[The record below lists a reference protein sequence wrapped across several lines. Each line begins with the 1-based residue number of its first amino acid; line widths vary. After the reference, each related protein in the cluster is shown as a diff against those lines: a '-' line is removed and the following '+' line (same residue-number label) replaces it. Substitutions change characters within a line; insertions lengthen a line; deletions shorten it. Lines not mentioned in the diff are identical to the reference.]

1 VKINIL
7 TVKMKSMLRALSGL
21 IISTFIL
28 FTFSSFHPDAGP
40 SAIKIRTI
48 VIDPGHSPCDP
59 GTNGL
64 ISAEKDVTLD
74 ISLKLGEVIKS
85 NFPNIRVVFT
95 RTTDVCV
102 NNATN
107 RHDDLHGRAQIANQ
121 AKGDLFISI
130 HCNATRQPAG
140 GYYEKRVIGHKKKLV
155 YVGKGS
161 KKHKKWINAP
171 IYESYWVKNTRVGTE
186 TYIWKADRNTKKG
199 DAINERD
206 ESGEDVTDSAA
217 VAEEAFDVSSPEGRM
232 RAQLYEK
239 KYFDNSAL
247 FATLVEESFAAAGRQ
262 SYGVKQRD
270 VGIQVLQATGMPSVL
285 IEVGFLSN
293 KEEEEYLNS
302 DKGQNEVVQNIIDA
316 LDRYKNQVEGSPST
330 PQVIQTDSI
339 RK

>member
-1 VKINIL
+1 
-7 TVKMKSMLRALSGL
+7 MLRALSGL
-21 IISTFIL
+21 IISTFIF
-28 FTFSSFHPDAGP
+28 FTFSSFLPGTGI
-40 SAIKIRTI
+40 SALKLRTI
-48 VIDPGHSPCDP
+48 VIDPGHGGLYP
-59 GTNGL
+59 GTHGL
-64 ISAEKDVTLD
+64 ISAEKDVTLE
-74 ISLKLGEVIKS
+74 ISLKLGEAIKT
-85 NFPNIRVVFT
+85 NFPNTKHVFT
-95 RTTDVCV
+95 RTTDACV

-107 RHDDLHGRAQIANQ
+107 LHDDLHGRAQIANQ

-130 HCNATRQPAG
+130 HCNSTRQPPG

-186 TYIWKADRNTKKG
+186 TYIWKASKQENKN
-199 DAINERD
+199 DAINERA

-217 VAEEAFDVSSPEGRM
+217 TEEAFDMSSPEARM

-270 VGIQVLQATGMPSVL
+270 AGIQVLQATGMPSVL

-293 KEEEEYLNS
+293 KAVSY
-302 DKGQNEVVQNIIDA
+302 
-316 LDRYKNQVEGSPST
+316 T
-330 PQVIQTDSI
+330 H
-339 RK
+339 

>member
-1 VKINIL
+1 
-7 TVKMKSMLRALSGL
+7 MLRALSGG
-21 IISTFIL
+21 IISTFIF
-28 FTFSSFHPDAGP
+28 FTFSSFITGGSPA
-40 SAIKIRTI
+40 AQKLRTI
-48 VIDPGHSPCDP
+48 VIDPGHGGLYP
-59 GTNGL
+59 GTRGL
-64 ISAEKDVTLD
+64 ISTEKEVTLE
-74 ISLKLGEVIKS
+74 ISLKLGEAIKT
-85 NFPNIRVVFT
+85 NFPDTRVVFT
-95 RTTDVCV
+95 RTTDACV
-102 NNATN
+102 DNATN
-107 RHDDLHGRAQIANQ
+107 LHDDLHGRAQIANQ

-130 HCNATRQPAG
+130 HCNSTRQPAG
-140 GYYEKRVIGHKKKLV
+140 GYYEKRVIGHKKKLM

-161 KKHKKWINAP
+161 RKRKKWVNAP
-171 IYESYWVKNTRVGTE
+171 VYESYWVKNTRVGTE

-206 ESGEDVTDSAA
+206 ESGEDITDSS
-217 VAEEAFDVSSPEGRM
+217 EEAFDLSSPEARM

-247 FATLVEESFAAAGRQ
+247 FASMVEESFASAGRQ

-302 DKGQNEVVQNIIDA
+302 NKGQGEVVQDIIDA
-316 LDRYKNQVEGSPST
+316 LERYKNQLEGGVSST
-330 PQVIQTDSI
+330 PALPEDSI

>member
-1 VKINIL
+1 
-7 TVKMKSMLRALSGL
+7 MLRSLFGL
-21 IISTFIL
+21 FISIL
-28 FTFSSFHPDAGP
+28 ISFTFSSFNTGNGP
-40 SAIKIRTI
+40 AALKLRTI
-48 VIDPGHSPCDP
+48 VIDPGHGGLYP
-59 GTNGL
+59 GTRGL

-74 ISLKLGEVIKS
+74 ISLKLGEAIKA
-85 NFPNIRVVFT
+85 NFPNTKVVFT
-95 RTTDVCV
+95 RTTDACV

-107 RHDDLHGRAQIANQ
+107 LYDDLHGRAQIANQ

-155 YVGKGS
+155 YVGKGT
-161 KKHKKWINAP
+161 KKHKKWVNAP

-239 KYFDNSAL
+239 KYFDNS
-247 FATLVEESFAAAGRQ
+247 
-262 SYGVKQRD
+262 
-270 VGIQVLQATGMPSVL
+270 
-285 IEVGFLSN
+285 
-293 KEEEEYLNS
+293 
-302 DKGQNEVVQNIIDA
+302 
-316 LDRYKNQVEGSPST
+316 
-330 PQVIQTDSI
+330 
-339 RK
+339 

>member
-1 VKINIL
+1 
-7 TVKMKSMLRALSGL
+7 MLRVLFGGT
-21 IISTFIL
+21 ISIFIL
-28 FTFSSFHPDAGP
+28 LTFSSFTSGGGP
-40 SAIKIRTI
+40 AAIKLRTI
-48 VIDPGHSPCDP
+48 VIDPGHDPCDP
-59 GTNGL
+59 GTHGL
-64 ISAEKDVTLD
+64 ISDEKDVTLE
-74 ISLKLGEVIKS
+74 ISLKLGEAIKT
-85 NFPNIRVVFT
+85 NFPNTKLVFT
-95 RTTDVCV
+95 RTTDACV
-102 NNATN
+102 NGATN
-107 RHDDLHGRAQIANQ
+107 LHDDLHGRAQIANQ

-161 KKHKKWINAP
+161 KKHKKWVNAP

-186 TYIWKADRNTKKG
+186 TYIWKAGKQGNKG
-199 DAINERD
+199 DAINERE

-217 VAEEAFDVSSPEGRM
+217 SVEAFDMSSPEARM

-247 FATLVEESFAAAGRQ
+247 FATYVEESFAAAGRQ

-316 LDRYKNQVEGSPST
+316 LDRYKNQVEGGST
-330 PQVIQTDSI
+330 NTPAPAADTIP
-339 RK
+339 K

>member
-1 VKINIL
+1 
-7 TVKMKSMLRALSGL
+7 MLRVLSGG
-21 IISTFIL
+21 IITTFIL
-28 FTFSSFHPDAGP
+28 FIFSSFTANSGP
-40 SAIKIRTI
+40 SALKLRTI
-48 VIDPGHSPCDP
+48 VIDPGHDPCDH
-59 GTNGL
+59 GTHGL
-64 ISAEKDVTLD
+64 ISAEKDVTLE
-74 ISLKLGEVIKS
+74 ISLKLGEAIKT
-85 NFPNIRVVFT
+85 NFPNTKIVFT
-95 RTTDVCV
+95 RTTDACV

-107 RHDDLHGRAQIANQ
+107 LHDDLHGRAQIANQ

-186 TYIWKADRNTKKG
+186 TYIWKSGKQGNKG
-199 DAINERD
+199 DAINERE

-217 VAEEAFDVSSPEGRM
+217 AEETFDMSSPEARM

-302 DKGQNEVVQNIIDA
+302 NKGQDEVVQNIIDA
-316 LDRYKNQVEGSPST
+316 LERYKNQVEGGASSIPV
-330 PQVIQTDSI
+330 QVPDTIP
-339 RK
+339 K

>member
-1 VKINIL
+1 
-7 TVKMKSMLRALSGL
+7 MLRALFAG
-21 IISTFIL
+21 IISSFII
-28 FTFSSFHPDAGP
+28 FTFSSFNTGADPA
-40 SAIKIRTI
+40 ALKLRTI
-48 VIDPGHSPCDP
+48 VIDPGHGGLYP
-59 GTNGL
+59 GTRGL
-64 ISAEKDVTLD
+64 ISAEKDVTLE
-74 ISLKLGEVIKS
+74 ISLKLGEAIKS
-85 NFPNIRVVFT
+85 NFPNTKVVFT
-95 RTTDVCV
+95 RTTDACV
-102 NNATN
+102 NNSDN
-107 RHDDLHGRAQIANQ
+107 LHDDLHGRAQIANQ

-130 HCNATRQPAG
+130 HCNSTRQPAG

-155 YVGKGS
+155 YVGRGS
-161 KKHKKWINAP
+161 KKRKKWVNAP

-217 VAEEAFDVSSPEGRM
+217 AEEAFDLSSPEARM

-247 FATLVEESFAAAGRQ
+247 FASMVEESFAAAGRQ

-302 DKGQNEVVQNIIDA
+302 NKGQDEVVKNIIEA
-316 LDRYKNQVEGSPST
+316 LDRYKNQVEGSGSGLSS
-330 PQVIQTDSI
+330 QTTDTLL
-339 RK
+339 K

>member
-1 VKINIL
+1 
-7 TVKMKSMLRALSGL
+7 MLRFLFGG

-28 FTFSSFHPDAGP
+28 LTFSSFTSGGGP
-40 SAIKIRTI
+40 AAIKLRTI
-48 VIDPGHSPCDP
+48 VIDPGHDPCDQ
-59 GTNGL
+59 GTHGL
-64 ISAEKDVTLD
+64 ISAEKDVTLE
-74 ISLKLGEVIKS
+74 ISLKLGEAIKT
-85 NFPNIRVVFT
+85 NFPNTKLVFT
-95 RTTDVCV
+95 RTTDACV
-102 NNATN
+102 NGATN
-107 RHDDLHGRAQIANQ
+107 LHDDLHGRAQIANQ

-186 TYIWKADRNTKKG
+186 TYIWKAGKQGNKG
-199 DAINERD
+199 DAINERE

-217 VAEEAFDVSSPEGRM
+217 SVETFDMSSPEARM

-302 DKGQNEVVQNIIDA
+302 DKGQDEVVQNIVDA
-316 LDRYKNQVEGSPST
+316 LERYKNQVEGGPAISPVQ
-330 PQVIQTDSI
+330 PTDTI
-339 RK
+339 PK

>member
-1 VKINIL
+1 
-7 TVKMKSMLRALSGL
+7 MLRALFTG
-21 IISTFIL
+21 IISTFIF
-28 FTFSSFHPDAGP
+28 FTFSSFHTGNGP
-40 SAIKIRTI
+40 AAIKLRTI
-48 VIDPGHSPCDP
+48 VIDPGHGGLYP
-59 GTNGL
+59 GTRGL
-64 ISAEKDVTLD
+64 ISSEKDVTLE
-74 ISLKLGEVIKS
+74 ISLKLGEAIKAG
-85 NFPNIRVVFT
+85 FPNTKVVFT
-95 RTTDVCV
+95 RTTDALV
-102 NNATN
+102 NGASNL
-107 RHDDLHGRAQIANQ
+107 HDDLHGRAQIANQ

-130 HCNATRQPAG
+130 HCNSNGKPPG
-140 GYYEKRVIGHKKKLV
+140 GYYEKRVIGHKKKLM

-161 KKHKKWINAP
+161 KKRKKMVNAP

-206 ESGEDVTDSAA
+206 ESGEDVTDSLA
-217 VAEEAFDVSSPEGRM
+217 AEEAFDMSSPEARM

-247 FATLVEESFAAAGRQ
+247 FATYVEESFAAAGRQ

-302 DKGQNEVVQNIIDA
+302 NKGQDEVVQNIVDA
-316 LDRYKNQVEGSPST
+316 LDRYKNQVEGGPST
-330 PQVIQTDSI
+330 SPLSASDSI

>member
-1 VKINIL
+1 
-7 TVKMKSMLRALSGL
+7 MLRVLSGG
-21 IISTFIL
+21 IITLFIL
-28 FTFSSFHPDAGP
+28 LTFTSFTTSGGP
-40 SAIKIRTI
+40 RALKLRTI
-48 VIDPGHSPCDP
+48 VIDPGHDPCDP
-59 GTNGL
+59 GTHGL
-64 ISAEKDVTLD
+64 ISDEKDVTLE
-74 ISLKLGEVIKS
+74 ISLKLGEAVKT
-85 NFPNIRVVFT
+85 NFPNTKIVFT
-95 RTTDVCV
+95 RTTDACV
-102 NNATN
+102 NGATN
-107 RHDDLHGRAQIANQ
+107 LHDDLRGRAQIANQ

-161 KKHKKWINAP
+161 KKHKKWVNAP

-186 TYIWKADRNTKKG
+186 TYIWKAGKQGNKG
-199 DAINERD
+199 DAINERE

-217 VAEEAFDVSSPEGRM
+217 SEEVFDMSSPEARM

-247 FATLVEESFAAAGRQ
+247 FASLVEESFAASGRQ

-302 DKGQNEVVQNIIDA
+302 EKGQDEVVQNIIDA
-316 LDRYKNQVEGSPST
+316 LGRYKGQVEGGSAILPM
-330 PQVIQTDSI
+330 QTSDSLS
-339 RK
+339 K

>member
-1 VKINIL
+1 
-7 TVKMKSMLRALSGL
+7 MLRALSGL
-21 IISTFIL
+21 FISIL
-28 FTFSSFHPDAGP
+28 IFFSFSSFYQGAGP

-59 GTNGL
+59 GTRGL
-64 ISAEKDVTLD
+64 ISAEKDVTLE
-74 ISLKLGEVIKS
+74 ISLKLGELIKTS
-85 NFPNIRVVFT
+85 FPATRVVFT
-95 RTTDVCV
+95 RTTDACV

-107 RHDDLHGRAQIANQ
+107 LHEDLHGRAQIANQ

-130 HCNATRQPAG
+130 HCNATRKPAG

-155 YVGKGS
+155 YVGKGT
-161 KKHKKWINAP
+161 KKHKKWVNAP
-171 IYESYWVKNTRVGTE
+171 IYESYWVKNRRVGTE
-186 TYIWKADRNTKKG
+186 RYIWRADRKTKKG

-217 VAEEAFDVSSPEGRM
+217 AEETFDLSSPEARM

-247 FATLVEESFAAAGRQ
+247 FATMVEESFAAAGRQ

-302 DKGQNEVVQNIIDA
+302 DKGQDEVVQNIVDA
-316 LDRYKNQVEGSPST
+316 LERYKNQVEGGVSS
-330 PQVIQTDSI
+330 QQTLPVDSI
-339 RK
+339 QK

>member
-1 VKINIL
+1 
-7 TVKMKSMLRALSGL
+7 MLRSLSVRVV
-21 IISTFIL
+21 STFIF
-28 FTFSSFHPDAGP
+28 FTFSSFYSVHSP
-40 SAIKIRTI
+40 SALKIRTI
-48 VIDPGHSPCDP
+48 VLDPGHSPCDQ
-59 GTNGL
+59 GTKGL

-74 ISLKLGEVIKS
+74 ISLKLGESIKT
-85 NFPNIRVVFT
+85 NFPGIKVVFT
-95 RTTDVCV
+95 RTTDACV

-107 RHDDLHGRAQIANQ
+107 LHDDLHGRAQIANQ

-161 KKHKKWINAP
+161 KKHKKWVNAP

-217 VAEEAFDVSSPEGRM
+217 EEAFDLSSPEARM

-247 FATLVEESFAAAGRQ
+247 FATMVEESFAAAGRQ

-316 LDRYKNQVEGSPST
+316 LGRYKSQVEGGAVLPPPSVDT
-330 PQVIQTDSI
+330 IP
-339 RK
+339 K